1 MRAGWPGS
9 ATAGSHAW
17 GNSLTIAPNDY
28 VKTNEARLT
37 EIQALVV
44 GLIHQ
49 LLSADIS
56 EVDTAIDDGLARLG
70 TFAARDRAYVFVCK
84 DGMASN
90 THEWCAPGIAPMIDQ
105 LQDLP
110 QEAFAA
116 LFQPLSADQ
125 DVLIPD
131 IDDFLPGSPEHELL
145 ASQAIRSLL
154 IVPMLEEGTL
164 FGMVG
169 FDSVR
174 ARGDFL
180 PGEVYLLR
188 AYADVVR
195 SVLLR
200 RSAMR
205 AMRRAQDEL
214 AREQAFLQG
223 IVSTTAAGFLVLD
236 KDGQIVFANETC
248 EAVLG
253 VPVEQLI
260 GRSHDSPDWRI
271 SDVDGHPLCPED
283 LPFNRVRRNGL
294 NVMNYRIALHCDDGL
309 RYAAINAAPIE
320 DSAASSR
327 HVLYA
332 VTDAT
337 ELVEA
342 AQARE
347 RALAEAQRANDTK
360 SSFLANMSHE
370 IRTPLNG
377 ILGIT
382 ELLADSTND
391 PAQSQMIAILHD
403 SGNLLLNII
412 NDLLDM
418 TKIEADALELEY
430 IPFSIAVLAR
440 RTEELHTLR
449 AAEKRLSFAVSL
461 DDPSGAA
468 RLGDPH
474 RITQILH
481 NLISNAL
488 KFTESGSVQVTL
500 AAPDSNTVLLRVS
513 DTGIGMTAA
522 QQQAILQPFVQ
533 ADSSISRRFGGT
545 GLGMSI
551 VRSLTDLFG
560 GTLDIQS
567 TPGQG
572 SQITVCLPL
581 PVANKIEQPE
591 QPRTVPAS
599 PKQMPGLRVLAVD
612 DNRTNQLVLSMM
624 LGQLEAQVTLASDG
638 PEALGKFLDGSF
650 DLLILDI
657 SMPGMDG
664 IALLRA
670 IRAIESQQGRPHT
683 PAIAYTANAMTHQ
696 VDIYLAEGFD
706 ACLTKPLKMERL
718 SNAIVCVLGGASAK

>member
-1 MRAGWPGS
+1 MT
-9 ATAGSHAW
+9 TAP
-17 GNSLTIAPNDY
+17 IAQA
-28 VKTNEARLT
+28 KTNETRLT

-49 LLSADIS
+49 LLSAEIS
-56 EVDTAIDDGLARLG
+56 EVDTAISEGLARLG
-70 TFAARDRAYVFVCK
+70 EFAARDRAYVFMCK
-84 DGMASN
+84 DGFASN
-90 THEWCAPGIAPMIDQ
+90 THEWCSPGIVPMIEQ

-110 QEAFAA
+110 QEDFGA

-131 IDDFLPGSPEHELL
+131 IDDFLPGSPEHDLL

-154 IVPMLEEGTL
+154 IVPMLEEGRL

-200 RSAMR
+200 RSAMQ
-205 AMRRAQDEL
+205 AIKQAQDDL

-236 KDGQIVFANETC
+236 DDGRIIFANEAC

-253 VPVEQLI
+253 VPVEKLI
-260 GRSHDSPDWRI
+260 GQPHDSPDWRI
-271 SDVDGHPLCPED
+271 SGVDGNPLCAED
-283 LPFNRVRRNGL
+283 LPFNRVRDSGQ
-294 NVMNYRIALHCDDGL
+294 NVMNFRIALHCDEGL
-309 RYAAINAAPIE
+309 RYASINAAPIH
-320 DSAASSR
+320 DSPEPSR

-347 RALAEAQRANDTK
+347 RALEEAQRANDTK

-382 ELLADSTND
+382 ELLADSTSD

-418 TKIEADALELEY
+418 TKIEADALELEH
-430 IPFSIAVLAR
+430 IPFSIADLAR

-449 AAEKRLSFAVSL
+449 AAEKRLSFAVTL
-461 DDPSGAA
+461 NDPSGAP

-488 KFTESGSVQVTL
+488 KFTETGSVHVTL
-500 AAPDSNTVLLRVS
+500 AAPDNETVVLCVS

-551 VRSLTDLFG
+551 VRSLTSLFG
-560 GTLDIQS
+560 GALDIQS
-567 TPGQG
+567 TPGKG

-581 PVANKIEQPE
+581 PAANGIE
-591 QPRTVPAS
+591 PAS
-599 PKQMPGLRVLAVD
+599 QTPELPAVPTKMPGLRVLAVD

-638 PEALGKFLDGSF
+638 PEALNKFLDGNY
-650 DLLILDI
+650 DLMILDI

-670 IRAIESQQGRPHT
+670 IRAIESQQCRPNT

-696 VDIYLAEGFD
+696 VEIYLAEGFD

-718 SNAIVCVLGGASAK
+718 NDAIICVTGGGAAR